1 LYLISG
7 GFCSA
12 EEAWDFFRLQK
23 EARQELGGAGITAS
37 ATFQIEEKSLRL
49 KGKAFA
55 VGGATLK
62 EQGESCRPE
71 GLSYRLM
78 QKKIFWIVFLGL
90 GLIADFMLPFVWAA
104 VATIPIL
111 GVSLWIA
118 YRSGWFS
125 E

>member
-1 LYLISG
+1 
-7 GFCSA
+7 
-12 EEAWDFFRLQK
+12 
-23 EARQELGGAGITAS
+23 
-37 ATFQIEEKSLRL
+37 
-49 KGKAFA
+49 
-55 VGGATLK
+55 
-62 EQGESCRPE
+62 
-71 GLSYRLM
+71 M
-78 QKKIFWIVFLGL
+78 QKKIFWIVFLAL